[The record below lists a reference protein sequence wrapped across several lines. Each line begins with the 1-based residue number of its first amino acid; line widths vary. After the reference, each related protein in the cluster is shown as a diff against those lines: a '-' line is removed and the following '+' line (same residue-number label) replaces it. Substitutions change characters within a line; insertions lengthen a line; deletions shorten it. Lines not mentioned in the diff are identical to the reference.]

1 MAKAR
6 YPSETGLGDMP
17 PVEKEM
23 AALTFLGPEK
33 GTADPR
39 CARKECDKT
48 DRLVC
53 GTYNA
58 AARAACAGNGYPTGS
73 YQENC

>member
-33 GTADPR
+33 VTADPR
-39 CARKECDKT
+39 CPPKECVQEM
-48 DRLVC
+48 LWL
-53 GTYNA
+53 
-58 AARAACAGNGYPTGS
+58 S
-73 YQENC
+73 YWQLSEKLLTQLTVTPRTW